1 MTDNEIRLAEI
12 ICSDSHHAHKGE
24 FIRYRSAEKAGI
36 LKQLLDDLGIMYSYR
51 VRDTKHDFHMGLGL
65 NEDMLRTRLGI
76 KNNQLVGSN
85 RV

>member
-1 MTDNEIRLAEI
+1 
-12 ICSDSHHAHKGE
+12 
-24 FIRYRSAEKAGI
+24 
-36 LKQLLDDLGIMYSYR
+36 MYSYR